1 LKSLSAASRD
11 CKPRSIWIAYLPCSR
26 VPRRLQDI
34 IDNARAIFG
43 YTDGMDLTAFE
54 ENRRVYDAAERIRSF
69 GNALRHE
76 YDTIREDRLFEIVRI
91 DLPGLCASAEE
102 ALRRWNCSNSSKG
115 VQDS

>member
-1 LKSLSAASRD
+1 
-11 CKPRSIWIAYLPCSR
+11 LPCSR

-91 DLPGLCASAEE
+91 DLRAPVR
-102 ALRRWNCSNSSKG
+102 LRRRGAATLELFK
-115 VQDS
+115 QQ